1 MATENSQNILFDSK
15 RYIKA
20 VAYTRLVGN
29 YSDWVK
35 ISKQYQTLVHTC
47 SLVSSPGAE
56 FVKLVKR
63 IRLGSVR
70 KKFEHTNPYN
80 ELDLRPRIPPLPIFN
95 NFTKKKFT
103 NKKHAGVSPSKL
115 AHEASRGVPYQL
127 NRATMDMTRK
137 GKIAF
142 SVHISGTAIKTC
154 L

>member
-1 MATENSQNILFDSK
+1 MATEHSQNILFDSK

-70 KKFEHTNPYN
+70 KKFEQTNPYN
-80 ELDLRPRIPPLPIFN
+80 KLDLRPRIPPPFPFSITSL
-95 NFTKKKFT
+95 KK
-103 NKKHAGVSPSKL
+103 V
-115 AHEASRGVPYQL
+115 Y
-127 NRATMDMTRK
+127 
-137 GKIAF
+137 
-142 SVHISGTAIKTC
+142 
-154 L
+154 